1 MDRRTDMP
9 PMSVFQKLARES
21 GGAGGIDSLRFG
33 RLLRCFR
40 DDLTDDH
47 LRYLWLMVDK
57 DRSGLLTAD
66 EFADIFGCTTGIL
79 QSAAAP
85 AAPRAPLTEE
95 YFGILCGRLLRYLRS
110 RGLQTLE
117 EVIRRYDADGDGR
130 VSKAELEAAL
140 TQDAPNLSQ
149 PERTQFIAR
158 LDADNDGVISA
169 AELQLAFSV
178 GEGLH
183 GQSEKRALEMFSRI
197 RAAITRSSQT
207 PNQVFAG
214 LCRGQPSMSQVLFE
228 QLVKGFCPD
237 LEPVHVQLM
246 WQLVDKNNDGS
257 IVFEEFVRYFGA
269 QSPAVTQMP
278 ARPQPPP
285 IDTSASPSRPPPP
298 APGAAVAMP
307 QAPRDK
313 LLLESIRRLIAK
325 HGKQPAQFF
334 QGMDVNRDGKLSAEE
349 FAAGLIGL
357 GVGEAGAAELFS
369 GLRTVRAEK
378 VLPADS
384 RSAVPSYLL
393 LLQQIMP
400 LIIQYFLLAL
410 GPALAQGRATCKEA
424 GCSGHG
430 SCGLLGSCLCEG
442 SWAGRDCSFQLS
454 LDGDDDL
461 VSLTA
466 EDSQESPDD
475 DTDVLFGPS
484 STIAEPPPLA
494 VDFLAL
500 RPGSARAQAN
510 RENTPYETDVLLD
523 PPSAI
528 PAPPAPV
535 EFLALRPGSS
545 SAQAKSAGSPKKTSH
560 QLARDAWAAADRLF
574 AAAQVENARDASQRV
589 KRAILLA
596 RSKKGSIPGHEFA
609 GLQATSAKGSANGT
623 TRSCAMDCSS
633 RGLCLSGS
641 CVCNSGFFGKGCE
654 SVRCAD
660 DCSGN
665 GYCYQGLC
673 QCNGNYSGA
682 NCAAKAPAA
691 STFASLLSTGLE
703 AEKASKQQAKQ
714 QPEVKTCPLGCS
726 GRGTCSAGICACNEP
741 WAGRACEDAAVV
753 AFAEDAA

>member
-1 MDRRTDMP
+1 
-9 PMSVFQKLARES
+9 
-21 GGAGGIDSLRFG
+21 
-33 RLLRCFR
+33 
-40 DDLTDDH
+40 
-47 LRYLWLMVDK
+47 
-57 DRSGLLTAD
+57 
-66 EFADIFGCTTGIL
+66 
-79 QSAAAP
+79 
-85 AAPRAPLTEE
+85 
-95 YFGILCGRLLRYLRS
+95 
-110 RGLQTLE
+110 
-117 EVIRRYDADGDGR
+117 
-130 VSKAELEAAL
+130 
-140 TQDAPNLSQ
+140 
-149 PERTQFIAR
+149 
-158 LDADNDGVISA
+158 
-169 AELQLAFSV
+169 
-178 GEGLH
+178 
-183 GQSEKRALEMFSRI
+183 
-197 RAAITRSSQT
+197 
-207 PNQVFAG
+207 
-214 LCRGQPSMSQVLFE
+214 
-228 QLVKGFCPD
+228 
-237 LEPVHVQLM
+237 
-246 WQLVDKNNDGS
+246 
-257 IVFEEFVRYFGA
+257 
-269 QSPAVTQMP
+269 
-278 ARPQPPP
+278 
-285 IDTSASPSRPPPP
+285 
-298 APGAAVAMP
+298 
-307 QAPRDK
+307 
-313 LLLESIRRLIAK
+313 
-325 HGKQPAQFF
+325 
-334 QGMDVNRDGKLSAEE
+334 
-349 FAAGLIGL
+349 
-357 GVGEAGAAELFS
+357 
-369 GLRTVRAEK
+369 
-378 VLPADS
+378 
-384 RSAVPSYLL
+384 
-393 LLQQIMP
+393 MP

-466 EDSQESPDD
+466 DDSQESPDD

-753 AFAEDAA
+753 AFAEDAAVVAQLACLPDAVCSSNGVCQLGRCQCNQGFSGQACEQRARPVQLQLQDQLQQLSSRTSSSAAAAPVQDASQDQDQEDAPVAPAPITASWLAAAAGGETPAKAKQVSLISKRARKQSMHAATGVAGVIQSMLAKAAAPSFKPTGLAALLASALPIAAPVDLIAEDADP